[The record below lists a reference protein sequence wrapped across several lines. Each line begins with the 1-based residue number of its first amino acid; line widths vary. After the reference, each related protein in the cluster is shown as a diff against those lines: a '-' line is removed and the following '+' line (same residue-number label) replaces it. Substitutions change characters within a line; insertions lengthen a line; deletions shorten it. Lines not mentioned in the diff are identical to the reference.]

1 MVLKTYFFD
10 TYALIE
16 VIKGSLNY
24 QNFSDYASMVTTKL
38 QLMEL
43 YYSILCDSGKENAD
57 FYYALFSPSSVPL
70 RDETIQNAMV
80 FRSQHRKKKLS
91 YVDCLGYTLACER
104 NILFLTGDKEFEHLP
119 NVCFIK

>member
-16 VIKGSLNY
+16 VIKGSPNY
-24 QNFSDYASMVTTKL
+24 KDFSEYTSMVTTKL

-43 YYSILCDSGKENAD
+43 YYSVLCESGKEKAD
-57 FYYALFSPSSVPL
+57 LYYALFSSSSIPL
-70 RDETIQNAMV
+70 QDGTIKNAML
-80 FRSQHRKKKLS
+80 FRSQHKKKKLS

-104 NILFLTGDKEFEHLP
+104 NIPFLTGDKEFEHLP
-119 NVCFIK
+119 NVCFMK